1 MENKNQRSNHY
12 ELKKSKK
19 AMIKESRQKELNDI
33 LSLYDFIAQKNELK
47 VLYEQGVNEFI
58 NGIVLLTITAMI
70 DAEVESKC
78 GKPYERS
85 SSHSCYRHGK
95 QKTGYVIVNGQ
106 KIQLGKPRVVKRG
119 RPKKEVP
126 LETYNNFQRNSIIE
140 TSVMAK
146 MLHGVSTRNYRAV
159 AEAIQDSYGIEKSS
173 VSRHFVRASARA
185 LKEFD
190 ERSIDGY
197 YPIIFIDG
205 YKIGR
210 DMMII
215 ALGVNENG
223 AKKVLSMR
231 QGGTENA
238 GIINSMFDDMENRGL
253 QKERP
258 VLFVIDGSKA
268 ICSAITK
275 RFDNCFIQRCREH
288 AKRNIIDHAPEKMKD
303 EVERRINEAYAEQD
317 YEKACAMVNSLA
329 KWADNINPDMGR
341 SVREGME
348 DTLTVI
354 KLGVSPYLYK
364 TVYSTNPIESLN
376 SSLERFAHRVKKWGK
391 GDMKKRWFASAILQS
406 EDRMHRVKGFMDIS
420 SLVKN
425 MEKILE
431 DQKIKIDSKVS

>member
-1 MENKNQRSNHY
+1 MN
-12 ELKKSKK
+12 SKK
-19 AMIKESRQKELNDI
+19 VKKTNVKESRQKEFNEI
-33 LSLYDFIAQKNELK
+33 LSLYDFIAPRKELK
-47 VLYEQGVNEFI
+47 ELYEQGVNESV
-58 NGIVLLTITAMI
+58 NGIALLAIKAMI
-70 DAEVESKC
+70 DAEIESKC

-85 SSHSCYRHGK
+85 TSHACYRHGK

-106 KIQLGKPRVVKRG
+106 KIQLEKPRIVKRG
-119 RPKKEVP
+119 GSKKEEP
-126 LETYNNFQRNSIIE
+126 LEMYNNFQRNSIIE
-140 TSVMAK
+140 ASVMAK

-173 VSRHFVRASARA
+173 VSRHFVKASARA

-190 ERSIDGY
+190 ERPIDGY

-205 YKIGR
+205 YEIGG

-223 AKKVLSMR
+223 VKKALSMR

-258 VLFVIDGSKA
+258 VLFVIDGAKA
-268 ICSAITK
+268 IYSAITK

-288 AKRNIIDHAPEKMKD
+288 KKRNIIDHAPEKMKV
-303 EVERRINEAYAEQD
+303 EVERRLNAAYAEQD
-317 YEKACAMVNSLA
+317 YEKALALLNSFA

-348 DTLTVI
+348 ETLTVL

-391 GDMKKRWFASAILQS
+391 GDMKKRWLASAILQS
-406 EDRMHRVKGFMDIS
+406 EERMHRVKGFVGIS
-420 SLVKN
+420 YLVKN

-431 DQKIKIDSKVS
+431 DQKLKIDSKAG